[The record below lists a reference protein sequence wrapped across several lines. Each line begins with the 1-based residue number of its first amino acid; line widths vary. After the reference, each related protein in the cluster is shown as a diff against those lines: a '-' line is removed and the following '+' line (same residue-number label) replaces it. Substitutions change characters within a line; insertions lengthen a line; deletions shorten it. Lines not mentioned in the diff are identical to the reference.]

1 MVDVLAPADPIGPLW
16 TPADGLAD
24 AKALVFEYI
33 ASTEGEAGRPVP
45 TRVADVPPVLRVDCV
60 DPGAAFLA
68 LLVAYVH
75 GRPAGCV
82 GAKGSSRPDCLE
94 IARLFV
100 RTQYR
105 GMGLGRAL
113 MAAAHTVARSRGATA
128 TVLSVLPSR
137 RAAINLYESL
147 GYRPTAAFT
156 SYPLVHLRR
165 VCP

>member
-1 MVDVLAPADPIGPLW
+1 VVDVLAPADPIGPRW
-16 TPADGLAD
+16 TPTDPLAD
-24 AKALVFEYI
+24 AKALIFEYV
-33 ASTEGEAGRPVP
+33 ASTEDDAGRRVP
-45 TRVADVPPVLRVDCV
+45 ARVADLPPVLRVDCV
-60 DPGAAFLA
+60 DPGATFLA
-68 LLVAYVH
+68 VLVAYVH

-82 GAKGSSRPDCLE
+82 GAKGSSLPDCLE

-100 RTQYR
+100 RTEYR
-105 GMGLGRAL
+105 GLGLGRAL

-137 RAAINLYESL
+137 HAAINLYESL